1 MSEDTSRFVARHI
14 QSLPRSGIREF
25 FSIVSKMPEA
35 ISLGIGEPDF
45 HTPWRI
51 REAAIFALE
60 RGKTSYT
67 DNLGLIQ
74 LRRAISTYVEEH
86 FGLSY
91 HPENE
96 IVVTT
101 GVSEGL
107 DAALRAIIDPGDK
120 VLYHEPCYVA
130 YLPCVQLAHGE
141 GVPIPT
147 SAEDNFSL
155 NPKKLAEA
163 WQPGCKALVLN
174 FPTNPTGGV
183 LDPESMQGIGRFAV
197 EKDLLVITDE
207 IYAELTYGEKH
218 RSIAALPG
226 MKERTLFLH
235 GVSKAF
241 AMTGFRIGFACG
253 PAALIEAVTK
263 VHQYGM
269 LCAPIVSQ
277 EAALEALR
285 HGEEA
290 VAGMRAQY
298 LRRRD
303 YVVRRFNELGLPCH
317 LPKGTFYAF
326 PDIRSSGLTD
336 DQFCRR
342 LLEEQKVAVVP
353 GTAFGPSGH
362 GFVRASFATAYERL
376 IEALNRIEK
385 FLENLKSSNE

>member
-1 MSEDTSRFVARHI
+1 MNEDTSRFVARHV
-14 QSLPRSGIREF
+14 QGLPCSGIREF
-25 FSIVSKMPEA
+25 FSIVSKMPDA

-74 LRRAISTYVEEH
+74 LRRAISDYVEEH
-86 FGLSY
+86 FGLGY

-96 IVVTT
+96 ILVTT

-107 DAALRAIIDPGDK
+107 DAALRAFINPGDK
-120 VLYHEPCYVA
+120 ALYHEPCYVA
-130 YLPCVQLAHGE
+130 YHPCIQLSHGL
-141 GVPIPT
+141 GVPVAT
-147 SAEDNFSL
+147 SAEDQFSL
-155 NPKKLAEA
+155 NPETLAKA
-163 WQPGCKALVLN
+163 WQPGCKALLLN

-183 LDPESMQGIGRFAV
+183 LEADSMASVARFAE
-197 EKDLLVITDE
+197 EKDLLIISDE
-207 IYAELTYGEKH
+207 IYAELSYGQKH

-226 MKERTLFLH
+226 MKERVLFLH

-253 PAALIEAVTK
+253 PAPLIEAMTS

-285 HGEEA
+285 HGQEA
-290 VAGMRAQY
+290 VESMRQQY

-303 YVVRRFNELGLPCH
+303 YIVRRFNEIGLPCH

-326 PDIRSSGLTD
+326 PDIRSTGLSEE
-336 DQFCRR
+336 QFCHR
-342 LLEEQKVAVVP
+342 LLKEQKVAVVP
-353 GTAFGPSGH
+353 GTAFGPSGK
-362 GFVRASFATAYERL
+362 GFVRASFATGYDLL
-376 IEALNRIEK
+376 IEAVSRIEQ
-385 FLENLKSSNE
+385 FLQNL